1 MIKIKELEVL
11 TRALAMLSGGL
22 DSILAAK
29 LIKDQ
34 GIEVIGITYKSY
46 FFDEENARR
55 MVKQIDIPLE
65 VVDFSEEHFELVKN
79 PKHGYGKNMNPCID
93 CHAMMMRYSGELLK
107 KFEADFIITGEVLNQ
122 RPMSQ
127 NRSALDVVKKQSG
140 FSDKILRPLCAKNLK
155 PTQMEIDGLVDR
167 EKLLDISGRNRKPQ
181 MALAEQWGI
190 KDYPSPAGGCKL
202 TEPNYS
208 IRLKDVLNRKGDATE
223 KDIHLLKYGR
233 HFVSDNSTKII
244 VSRTADEGNE
254 LKKLLNKNDLMFIP
268 SNFNGAMVV
277 IPEGYIPNEDDII
290 LACRLAVRYSKGRDE
305 ESVEVKYGRV
315 STNFTD
321 VRNVSAITQEELEKY
336 NIN

>member
-1 MIKIKELEVL
+1 MIKNKELEVL

-107 KFEADFIITGEVLNQ
+107 KFEADFIITGEVINQ

-127 NRSALDVVKKQSG
+127 NAGALNTVKKESG
-140 FSDKILRPLCAKNLK
+140 FSDKILRPLCAKLLP
-155 PTQMEIDGLVDR
+155 PTEMEESGMVDR
-167 EKLLDISGRNRKPQ
+167 EKLMNINGRSRKVQ
-181 MALAEQWGI
+181 MELAEKWNI

-202 TEPNYS
+202 TEPGYS
-208 IRLKDVLNRKGDATE
+208 KRLRDLLDNNDEVTPRDMELLRYGRRFRISRNTVIISARTKDEGDLIKPILNSNDTGFIVDKYTGSMVVLVGEATE
-223 KDIHLLKYGR
+223 
-233 HFVSDNSTKII
+233 
-244 VSRTADEGNE
+244 EGI
-254 LKKLLNKNDLMFIP
+254 KLAAAI
-268 SNFNGAMVV
+268 A
-277 IPEGYIPNEDDII
+277 
-290 LACRLAVRYSKGRDE
+290 ARYSKGKDE
-305 ESVEVKYGRV
+305 EKVTVRYGKISKPYNGLVEV
-315 STNFTD
+315 TPITD
-321 VRNVSAITQEELEKY
+321 KELEQY
-336 NIN
+336 MI